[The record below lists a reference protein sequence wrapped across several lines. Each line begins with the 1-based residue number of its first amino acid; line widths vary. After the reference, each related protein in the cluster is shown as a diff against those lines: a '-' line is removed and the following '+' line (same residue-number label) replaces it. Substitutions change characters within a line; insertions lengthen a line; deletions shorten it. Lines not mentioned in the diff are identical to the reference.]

1 MKKIA
6 FCLLPL
12 FLRSLKEGTL
22 KSKKKSKGKV
32 KRPRLKVA
40 FPGLARCM
48 ATATPAELLFLHLP
62 AKFCSAERRSMK
74 SAVKEKPP
82 RGQRLK
88 LLKPALLKSSLAP
101 YPAAAVA
108 LSCNLAFHLSSHTA
122 TMEP

>member
-1 MKKIA
+1 
-6 FCLLPL
+6 
-12 FLRSLKEGTL
+12 
-22 KSKKKSKGKV
+22 
-32 KRPRLKVA
+32 
-40 FPGLARCM
+40 M

-62 AKFCSAERRSMK
+62 GDHELPGEAQYEVRRERK
-74 SAVKEKPP
+74 TAQGPAP
-82 RGQRLK
+82 K

>member
-1 MKKIA
+1 M
-6 FCLLPL
+6 
-12 FLRSLKEGTL
+12 

-122 TMEP
+122 TREP

>member
-12 FLRSLKEGTL
+12 FLRSQKGGTL
-22 KSKKKSKGKV
+22 KSKKKSKEKV
-32 KRPRLKVA
+32 KRPRLRLLSQGWQDVWQLLRRLN
-40 FPGLARCM
+40 FFFSTSPGI
-48 ATATPAELLFLHLP
+48 TNSP
-62 AKFCSAERRSMK
+62 ERRSMK

-82 RGQRLK
+82 KGQRPK